1 MNEQQEKNV
10 LIAMQMRMSKYET
23 VNVGV
28 LCEIRWQA
36 AILYAQKYYKA
47 RQERQTTKAEFNKHS
62 ALSLVSEV
70 WHSMG
75 FTENEVTE
83 HMKVFTDT
91 ILRKGGTYASVGD
104 YFREIIKTS
113 KMYPRADGE
122 CNIVPVEVV
131 SVGDMTEGN

>member
-1 MNEQQEKNV
+1 MAKKLFKTAEEILNG
-10 LIAMQMRMSKYET
+10 YEELNLKGGRK
-23 VNVGV
+23 VYLRG
-28 LCEIRWQA
+28 R
-36 AILYAQKYYKA
+36 
-47 RQERQTTKAEFNKHS
+47 
-62 ALSLVSEV
+62 ALK
-70 WHSMG
+70 MG

-91 ILRKGGTYASVGD
+91 ILRKGGTYASVND